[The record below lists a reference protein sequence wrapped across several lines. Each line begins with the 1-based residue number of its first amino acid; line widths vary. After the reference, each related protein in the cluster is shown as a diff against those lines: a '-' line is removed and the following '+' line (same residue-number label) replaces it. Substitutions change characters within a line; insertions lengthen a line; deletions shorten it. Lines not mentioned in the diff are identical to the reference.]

1 MKSVR
6 NILHLGLDVHKET
19 IAVAIGSAD
28 GSVRRYG
35 EIPGHLQA
43 VDQLLTKLQK
53 PGQELRFCYE
63 AGPCGF
69 VLCRHLRAKGLV
81 CQVVAPSLIPR
92 KAGDRSWPDCFV
104 PAN

>member
-63 AGPCGF
+63 AGPFGF
-69 VLCRHLRAKGLV
+69 GAVPALASARLALR
-81 CQVVAPSLIPR
+81 R
-92 KAGDRSWPDCFV
+92 DRSFPHPPESGQSD
-104 PAN
+104 